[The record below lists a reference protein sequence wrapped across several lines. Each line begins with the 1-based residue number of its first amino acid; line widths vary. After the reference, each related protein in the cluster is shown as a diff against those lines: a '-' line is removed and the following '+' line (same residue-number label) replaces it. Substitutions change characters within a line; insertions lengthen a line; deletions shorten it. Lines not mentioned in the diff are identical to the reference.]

1 MAFEEDFGLNDD
13 SAYSLDGRSLIVPDY
28 GDLDDMSS
36 LGGNSKFT
44 YRGDD
49 GAVKYIGDKKIV
61 EKPKGTETSPSK
73 MSSLEKKLAAY
84 QGDPEIQDGDYGV
97 DIYGRDEEK
106 KNEKKKKKCRCV
118 PQWIGEAPLW
128 LKMVIII
135 SVALLIG
142 AIVLIVV
149 GAKLSSLNLISSS
162 TEVESPIGGA
172 GSLEDSAPQSES
184 ISATFYPV
192 TPAEVATSSP
202 SISREFDTSNA
213 TVPVTESPIP
223 NLETDKPSSAPSSP
237 LSIPVTEDKKDS
249 ISTDSPSAAP
259 TNPPTTATPSAAPTN
274 SPTTSIPSASPSA
287 SPSYSPTTSDPSTA
301 PSDAPTTAPSG
312 SPTTADPTSTPT
324 ASPTSTPSMGPT
336 QAPTQSPTI
345 QMINFFV
352 MGGRFDGEDS
362 QILASGLQS
371 LPSFDENTILVHLG
385 DWNSPYTTSC
395 LEDSFISN
403 VDSYQQ
409 SSVPVY
415 FVPGDNEY
423 NGKFLRSTLVQL
435 PVCFRSYITLTFP
448 FPN

>member
-49 GAVKYIGDKKIV
+49 GAVRYIGDKKIV
-61 EKPKGTETSPSK
+61 EKPKVTETSPSK

-84 QGDPEIQDGDYGV
+84 QGDPENQDGDYGV
-97 DIYGRDEEK
+97 DIYGKDEEK
-106 KNEKKKKKCRCV
+106 KNEKKKKKSRCV
-118 PQWIGEAPLW
+118 PQWIAEAPLW

-162 TEVESPIGGA
+162 TEVESPFGGA
-172 GSLEDSAPQSES
+172 GSLEDSGPQSES

-202 SISREFDTSNA
+202 SVSREFDTSNA

-223 NLETDKPSSAPSSP
+223 NLEIDKPSSAPSSP
-237 LSIPVTEDKKDS
+237 LSIPVTENKKDT

-274 SPTTSIPSASPSA
+274 SPTTAIPSASPSA
-287 SPSYSPTTSDPSTA
+287 SPSSSPTTADPSSV
-301 PSDAPTTAPSG
+301 PSDAPTTAPSA
-312 SPTTADPTSTPT
+312 SPTTAVPTSTPT

-395 LEDSFISN
+395 LEDSYISN
-403 VDSYQQ
+403 VDSYQK

-423 NGKFLRSTLVQL
+423 NGKFLRSTLVQI
-435 PVCFRSYITLTFP
+435 PV
-448 FPN
+448 